1 LAHPIPDDGFHEI
14 QLNGKQLV
22 FLFMAATVVSVVIF
36 LCGVLVGR
44 GVRAERAVSAAASE
58 VEVPVAD
65 ASTPGP
71 EIAATVP
78 AESDP
83 TAAAPP
89 PTVDDLSYF
98 SRLEERGQPAET
110 LKPAKPAAAPPP
122 APATPREAEPK
133 AAAPAPVARAAT
145 TPRQP
150 EPTPPAPPAAASP
163 ARAATPAPSAGTY
176 TVQVAALNVRSEAD
190 AIAKRFVDKGYAA
203 YVVSPAQGSAA
214 IYRVRIGSFKTRREA
229 DTIAAKLQKEER
241 LTPWVTK

>member
-44 GVRAERAVSAAASE
+44 GVRAERAVAAAATE
-58 VEVPVAD
+58 VEVPAPD
-65 ASTPGP
+65 ASSPASDG
-71 EIAATVP
+71 AAAVT

-98 SRLEERGQPAET
+98 NRLEEPGQPAET
-110 LKPAKPAAAPPP
+110 LKPAKPTAAAPL
-122 APATPREAEPK
+122 AARAAPREAEPK
-133 AAAPAPVARAAT
+133 AVVPAPA
-145 TPRQP
+145 
-150 EPTPPAPPAAASP
+150 P
-163 ARAATPAPSAGTY
+163 ARAASTRREPEPPPPAASAPRPSTPAPAGTY

-203 YVVSPAQGSAA
+203 YVVSPSQGTPA

-229 DTIAAKLQKEER
+229 DTVAAKLQKEER
-241 LTPWVTK
+241 LTPWVTR